1 MQQSPSPYRSPNE
14 SRSVSFAVA
23 DNVVVREGG
32 VSNDVTDE
40 RLSATTTTPHGAS
53 DASADRRVAAG
64 RRATELSSATGA
76 RPQTTRD
83 SVSDTMNGEI
93 ETLEDLSQHYQDS
106 VPADLREANTFDWY
120 LRELYDDPRIA
131 RNAHQRVADMFDYYG
146 TEYDEDAGVV
156 EYLMASE
163 DPLHEGEN
171 IFYGR
176 EVHESIHEF
185 VNKVKSGARG
195 LGPEKRIKLLLGPVG
210 SGKSHFD
217 LMVRRYFE
225 DYTMRDE
232 GRMYTFRWTNLC
244 DVIRDQD
251 PADDT
256 VQSPMNQDPIVLLP
270 QEQRDRVIER
280 LNENLDAPY
289 TIRNEQ
295 SLDPASEFYMD
306 KLLAEYDDDLQS
318 VLENHVEIIRLVASE
333 NKRQCIETFEPKDKK
348 NQDETEL
355 TGDVNYSKLAVYGES
370 DPRAFDY
377 SGAFCNAN
385 RGLFSGEELLKLQRE
400 FLYDFLHASQEQ
412 TIKPKNNPR
421 IDIDQVIVG
430 RTNMPE
436 YRDKKGDE
444 KMEAFNDRTKRIDF
458 PYVLEYTQEA
468 EIYRK
473 MLRNADVP
481 HMHIEPHAME
491 MAGLFGVLTR
501 ITEPD
506 GERISL
512 TQKAKAYNGEID
524 DGDDVDVKK
533 LREEGESKA
542 DIAEGMEGVSAR
554 FIGDEI
560 AEAIMDSTH
569 RGRDYLSPLSIF
581 THFEENLENHGSIPE
596 ENVERYHRYLEM
608 VRDEYKERAIE
619 DVRHALAYDLD
630 EIQRQGEKYMD
641 HVMAYIDDAT
651 VRDELTGR
659 EQDPDE
665 KFLRSVEEKLEIPSD
680 RKDDF
685 RQEVSNWVSRRARE
699 GTSFN
704 PQDND
709 RLRRALERKLWED
722 KKHNINFS
730 ALVSANEL
738 DDDER
743 NAWIDALEEQGYS
756 REGAREVLEFA
767 GAEVA
772 KAELET

>member
-1 MQQSPSPYRSPNE
+1 MKG
-14 SRSVSFAVA
+14 
-23 DNVVVREGG
+23 D
-32 VSNDVTDE
+32 
-40 RLSATTTTPHGAS
+40 
-53 DASADRRVAAG
+53 
-64 RRATELSSATGA
+64 
-76 RPQTTRD
+76 
-83 SVSDTMNGEI
+83 I
-93 ETLEDLSQHYQDS
+93 ETLEELSKQYRES
-106 VPADLREANTFDWY
+106 MPADLREAKTFDWY
-120 LRELYDDPRIA
+120 LEKVYEDPKLG
-131 RNAHQRVADMFDYYG
+131 RNANQRVADMFDHYG

-163 DPLHEGEN
+163 DPLHDGEN
-171 IFYGR
+171 VFYGR

-217 LMVRRYFE
+217 WMVRRYFE
-225 DYTMRDE
+225 DYTLRDE
-232 GRMYTFRWTNLC
+232 GRMYTFRWVNLG

-251 PADDT
+251 PGDDT
-256 VQSPMNQDPIVLLP
+256 VQSPMNQDPLVLLP
-270 QEQRDRVIER
+270 QEQRDTVIEQ
-280 LNENLDAPY
+280 LNEQLDAPY

-306 KLLAEYDDDLQS
+306 RLLAHYDDDLQA

-355 TGDVNYSKLAVYGES
+355 TGDINYSKLAIYGES

-385 RGLFSGEELLKLQRE
+385 RGIFSGEELLKLQRE
-400 FLYDFLHASQEQ
+400 FLYDFLHATQEQ

-458 PYVLEYTQEA
+458 PYVLEYEQES

-481 HMHIEPHAME
+481 DMHIEPHALE

-501 ITEPD
+501 IEEPD
-506 GERISL
+506 GETITL
-512 TQKAKAYNGEID
+512 LQKAKAYNGEID
-524 DGDDVDVKK
+524 EIDDVDVKK

-542 DIAEGMEGVSAR
+542 DIAEGMDGVSAR

-569 RGRDYLSPLSIF
+569 RGRDYLSPLTVF
-581 THFEENLENHGSIPE
+581 NHFEQNLENHGSIPE
-596 ENVERYHRYLEM
+596 ENLDRYYRYLEL
-608 VRDEYKERAIE
+608 VREEYKDRAIE
-619 DVRHALAYDLD
+619 DVRHALAYDID

-651 VRDELTGR
+651 VEDELTGR

-665 KFLRSVEEKLEIPSD
+665 KFLRSVEEKLDIPSD

-743 NAWIDALEEQGYS
+743 NAWVDALVEQGYS

-772 KAELET
+772 KAELEE

>member
-1 MQQSPSPYRSPNE
+1 MLWYGETYQGVAGGRNVRRG
-14 SRSVSFAVA
+14 SRA
-23 DNVVVREGG
+23 
-32 VSNDVTDE
+32 
-40 RLSATTTTPHGAS
+40 HGAAA
-53 DASADRRVAAG
+53 ASLPGTD
-64 RRATELSSATGA
+64 T
-76 RPQTTRD
+76 
-83 SVSDTMNGEI
+83 TMNGDR
-93 ETLEDLSQHYQDS
+93 ETLETLSRAYKDS
-106 VPADLREANTFDWY
+106 VPEDLREAKRFGWY
-120 LRELYDDPRIA
+120 LDAVYEDPRIA
-131 RNAHQRVADMFDYYG
+131 RNAHQRVADMFDHYG
-146 TEYDEDAGVV
+146 TDYDEQAGVV
-156 EYLMASE
+156 EYRMASE
-163 DPLHEGEN
+163 DPLHDGEN
-171 IFYGR
+171 TFYGR

-195 LGPEKRIKLLLGPVG
+195 LGPQKRIKLLLGPVG

-217 LMVRRYFE
+217 WMVRRYFE
-225 DYTMRDE
+225 DYTTTDA

-251 PADDT
+251 PGDDVVT
-256 VQSPMNQDPIVLLP
+256 SPMNQDPLVLLP
-270 QEQRDRVIER
+270 QPQRDEVIER
-280 LNENLDAPY
+280 LNETLDAPY
-289 TIRNEQ
+289 TIRNDQ
-295 SLDPASEFYMD
+295 TLDPASEFYLD
-306 KLLAEYDDDLQS
+306 ALLAKYDDELQE
-318 VLENHVEIIRLVASE
+318 VLENHIEIVRLVASE
-333 NKRQCIETFEPKDKK
+333 NKRQCVETFEPKDKK

-436 YRDKKGDE
+436 YREKKGDE

-458 PYVLEYTQEA
+458 PYVLEYDEEA

-481 HMHIEPHAME
+481 DMHIEPHTLE

-506 GERISL
+506 ESVSL
-512 TQKAKAYNGEID
+512 VQKAKAYNGEID
-524 DGDDVDVKK
+524 DGDDIDVRK
-533 LREEGESKA
+533 LRENGEAAA
-542 DIAEGMEGVSAR
+542 DIGEGMDGVSAR

-569 RGRDYLSPLSIF
+569 RGRSYLSSLSVF
-581 THFEENLENHGSIPE
+581 SHFEANLENHGSIPE
-596 ENVERYHRYLEM
+596 DNLDRYHRYLEL
-608 VRDEYKERAIE
+608 VREEYKNRAIE
-619 DVRHALAYDLD
+619 DVRHALAYDVD
-630 EIQRQGEKYMD
+630 EIRRQGEKYMD

-651 VRDELTGR
+651 VEDELTGR
-659 EQDPDE
+659 EQEPDE
-665 KFLRSVEEKLEIPSD
+665 TFLRSVEEKLEIPDD

-685 RQEVSNWVSRRARE
+685 RQEVSNWVSRRARD
-699 GTSFN
+699 GTSFD

-743 NAWIDALEEQGYS
+743 SAWIDALIEQGYS
-756 REGAREVLEFA
+756 SSGAREVLEFA

-772 KAELET
+772 KSELEE

>member
-1 MQQSPSPYRSPNE
+1 M
-14 SRSVSFAVA
+14 
-23 DNVVVREGG
+23 
-32 VSNDVTDE
+32 
-40 RLSATTTTPHGAS
+40 S
-53 DASADRRVAAG
+53 D
-64 RRATELSSATGA
+64 
-76 RPQTTRD
+76 
-83 SVSDTMNGEI
+83 M
-93 ETLEDLSQHYQDS
+93 ETLEELSKEYRS
-106 VPADLREANTFDWY
+106 SIPADLRETRSFDWY
-120 LRELYDDPRIA
+120 LEELYKHPRIA
-131 RNAHQRVADMFDYYG
+131 RNAHQRVADMFDFYG

-156 EYLMASE
+156 EYLLASE
-163 DPLHEGEN
+163 DPLNDGEN
-171 IFYGR
+171 TFYGR
-176 EVHESIHEF
+176 SIHESIHEF

-210 SGKSHFD
+210 SGKSEFD
-217 LMVRRYFE
+217 RQVRTYFE
-225 DYTMRDE
+225 DYTLRDD
-232 GRMYTFRWTNLC
+232 GRMYTFRWTNLG

-251 PADDT
+251 PADD
-256 VQSPMNQDPIVLLP
+256 VVRSPMNQDPIVLVP
-270 QEQRDRVIER
+270 QAQRDRVLETM
-280 LNENLDAPY
+280 NENHDRPY

-306 KLLAEYDDDLQS
+306 RLLEHYDDDLRQ
-318 VLENHVEIIRLVASE
+318 VLENHIEVIRLVADE
-333 NKRQCIETFEPKDKK
+333 NKRQCVETFEPKDKK

-355 TGDVNYSKLAVYGES
+355 TGDVNYSKIAVYGES

-385 RGLFSGEELLKLQRE
+385 RGIFSGEELLKLQRE
-400 FLYDFLHASQEQ
+400 FLYDFLHATQEQ

-458 PYVLEYTQEA
+458 PYVLQYEEEA
-468 EIYRK
+468 SIYQK

-481 HMHIEPHAME
+481 DIHVEPHTLE

-501 ITEPD
+501 VEEPD
-506 GERISL
+506 GGQVSIV
-512 TQKAKAYNGEID
+512 QKAKAYNGEID
-524 DGDDVDVKK
+524 EADDVDVKK
-533 LREEGESKA
+533 LREEAAETTDLG
-542 DIAEGMEGVSAR
+542 EGMNGVSPR

-560 AEAIMDSTH
+560 AEAIMDSMH
-569 RGRDYLSPLSIF
+569 RGRRFLSPLTTF
-581 THFEENLENHGSIPE
+581 NHLEENLENHGSIPE
-596 ENVERYHRYLEM
+596 ENFETYYRYLEL
-608 VRDEYKERAIE
+608 VREEYKERAIE
-619 DVRHALAYDLD
+619 DVRHALAYDVD

-641 HVMAYIDDAT
+641 HVMAYIDDDT
-651 VRDELTGR
+651 VEDDITGR

-665 KFLRSVEEKLEIPSD
+665 KFLRDVEEKLNIPED
-680 RKDDF
+680 RKEDF

-730 ALVSANEL
+730 ALVSSGEM
-738 DDDER
+738 DDDQR
-743 NAWIDALEEQGYS
+743 SSWIAALTDQHYS
-756 REGAREVLEFA
+756 EDGAKEVLEFA

-772 KAELET
+772 KTEMEGDD

>member
-1 MQQSPSPYRSPNE
+1 MTGDIDTL
-14 SRSVSFAVA
+14 A
-23 DNVVVREGG
+23 
-32 VSNDVTDE
+32 
-40 RLSATTTTPHGAS
+40 
-53 DASADRRVAAG
+53 
-64 RRATELSSATGA
+64 ELSQKYKES
-76 RPQTTRD
+76 
-83 SVSDTMNGEI
+83 M
-93 ETLEDLSQHYQDS
+93 
-106 VPADLREANTFDWY
+106 PADLRDAKSFDWY
-120 LRELYDDPRIA
+120 LETLYEDPRIA
-131 RNAHQRVADMFDYYG
+131 RNAHQRVADMFDFYG
-146 TEYDEDAGVV
+146 TEYNEDLGIV
-156 EYLMASE
+156 EYRLASE
-163 DPLHEGEN
+163 DPLHDGEN
-171 IFYGR
+171 VFYGR
-176 EVHESIHEF
+176 EIHDAIHEF
-185 VNKVKSGARG
+185 VNKIKSGARG

-217 LMVRRYFE
+217 FLSRRYFE
-225 DYTMRDE
+225 DYTLRDE
-232 GRMYTFRWTNLC
+232 GRMYTFRWVNLC
-244 DVIRDQD
+244 DIIRDQD

-270 QEQRDRVIER
+270 QEQRDDVIEQ
-280 LNENLDAPY
+280 LNQVLDAPY
-289 TIRNEQ
+289 TIRNDQ
-295 SLDPASEFYMD
+295 ALDPASEFYMD
-306 KLLAEYDDDLQS
+306 RLLAHYDDDLQE

-355 TGDVNYSKLAVYGES
+355 TGDVNYSKLAIYGES

-385 RGLFSGEELLKLQRE
+385 RGIFSGEELLKLQRE
-400 FLYDFLHASQEQ
+400 FLYDFLHATQEQ

-458 PYVLEYTQEA
+458 PYILEYDQESQ
-468 EIYRK
+468 IYRK

-481 HMHIEPHAME
+481 NMHIEPHAME

-501 ITEPD
+501 IEEPD
-506 GERISL
+506 SERVSL
-512 TQKAKAYNGEID
+512 VQKAKAYNGELD

-533 LREEGESKA
+533 LREEGEAKA
-542 DIAEGMEGVSAR
+542 DIAEGMYGVSAR

-560 AEAIMDSTH
+560 AEAIMNSTH
-569 RGRDYLSPLSIF
+569 RGRDYLSPLTLF
-581 THFEENLENHGSIPE
+581 NHFEENLENHGSIPE
-596 ENVERYHRYLEM
+596 ENLERYYRYLEL
-608 VRDEYKERAIE
+608 VREEYKERAIE

-651 VRDELTGR
+651 IEDELTGR
-659 EQDPDE
+659 EQEPDE
-665 KFLRSVEEKLEIPSD
+665 KFLRSVEEKLDIPED
-680 RKDDF
+680 RKEDF

-743 NAWIDALEEQGYS
+743 NAWVDGLVDQGYS

-772 KAELET
+772 KAELEE

>member
-1 MQQSPSPYRSPNE
+1 M
-14 SRSVSFAVA
+14 
-23 DNVVVREGG
+23 
-32 VSNDVTDE
+32 
-40 RLSATTTTPHGAS
+40 
-53 DASADRRVAAG
+53 
-64 RRATELSSATGA
+64 
-76 RPQTTRD
+76 
-83 SVSDTMNGEI
+83 
-93 ETLEDLSQHYQDS
+93 ETLEELSKEYRS
-106 VPADLREANTFDWY
+106 SIPSDLRETRSFDWY
-120 LRELYDDPRIA
+120 LEELYEDPRIA
-131 RNAHQRVADMFDYYG
+131 RSAHQRVADMFDYYG
-146 TEYDEDAGVV
+146 TEYDEEAGVV
-156 EYLMASE
+156 EYHLASE
-163 DPLHEGEN
+163 DPLNDGEN
-171 IFYGR
+171 VFYGR
-176 EVHESIHEF
+176 NIHESIHEF

-210 SGKSHFD
+210 SGKSEFD
-217 LMVRRYFE
+217 RQVRTYFE
-225 DYTMRDE
+225 DYTLRDD
-232 GRMYTFRWTNLC
+232 GRMYTFRWRNLC

-251 PADDT
+251 PADD
-256 VQSPMNQDPIVLLP
+256 VVRSPMNQDPIVLLP
-270 QEQRDRVIER
+270 QAQRDGVIDGMNER
-280 LNENLDAPY
+280 LDAPY

-295 SLDPASEFYMD
+295 ALDPASEFYMD
-306 KLLAEYDDDLQS
+306 RLLQHYDDDLRK
-318 VLENHVEIIRLVASE
+318 VLENHVEIIRLIADE
-333 NKRQCIETFEPKDKK
+333 NKRQCVETFEPKDKK

-355 TGDVNYSKLAVYGES
+355 TGDVNYSKIAIYGES

-385 RGLFSGEELLKLQRE
+385 RGIFSGEELLKLQRE
-400 FLYDFLHASQEQ
+400 FLYDFLHATQEQ

-458 PYVLEYTQEA
+458 PYVLQYEQEA
-468 EIYRK
+468 MIYDK

-481 HMHIEPHAME
+481 DIHVEPHTLE

-501 ITEPD
+501 IEEPD
-506 GERISL
+506 GGQVSVI
-512 TQKAKAYNGEID
+512 QKAKAYNGEID
-524 DGDDVDVKK
+524 EADDIDVRK
-533 LREEGESKA
+533 LREEAAETTDLG
-542 DIAEGMEGVSAR
+542 EGMDGVSPR

-560 AEAIMDSTH
+560 AEAIMDSMH
-569 RGRDYLSPLSIF
+569 RSRQFLSPLTTF
-581 THFEENLENHGSIPE
+581 NHLEENLENHGSIPA
-596 ENVERYHRYLEM
+596 ENFETYYRYLELI
-608 VRDEYKERAIE
+608 REEYKERAIE

-641 HVMAYIDDAT
+641 HVMAYIDDDT
-651 VRDELTGR
+651 VEDEITGR
-659 EQDPDE
+659 EQGPDE
-665 KFLRSVEEKLEIPSD
+665 KFLRSVEEKLNIPED

-730 ALVSANEL
+730 ALVSSGEM

-743 NAWIDALEEQGYS
+743 NSWIRALTDQGYS
-756 REGAREVLEFA
+756 TAGAKEVLEFA

-772 KAELET
+772 KTEMEGDD

>member
-1 MQQSPSPYRSPNE
+1 M
-14 SRSVSFAVA
+14 
-23 DNVVVREGG
+23 
-32 VSNDVTDE
+32 
-40 RLSATTTTPHGAS
+40 
-53 DASADRRVAAG
+53 
-64 RRATELSSATGA
+64 TGKT
-76 RPQTTRD
+76 Q
-83 SVSDTMNGEI
+83 
-93 ETLEDLSQHYQDS
+93 TLEDLSQQYRES
-106 VPADLREANTFDWY
+106 VPGDLREAKSFDWY
-120 LRELYDDPRIA
+120 LEAVYDDPRIA
-131 RNAHQRVADMFDYYG
+131 RNAHQRVADMFDHYG
-146 TEYDEDAGVV
+146 TEYDEEDGVV

-163 DPLHEGEN
+163 DPVHDGEN
-171 IFYGR
+171 VFYGR
-176 EVHESIHEF
+176 EVHEAIHEF

-217 LMVRRYFE
+217 WMVRRYFE
-225 DYTMRDE
+225 DYTMSDA
-232 GRMYTFRWTNLC
+232 GRMYTFRWTGLT
-244 DVIRDQD
+244 DVIPEQD
-251 PADDT
+251 PADD
-256 VQSPMNQDPIVLLP
+256 VVESPMHQDPLVLLP
-270 QEQRDRVIER
+270 QDQRDEVLGR
-280 LNENLDAPY
+280 LNEALDAPY
-289 TIRNEQ
+289 TVRNEQ

-306 KLLAEYDDDLQS
+306 RLLAAYDDDLQR
-318 VLENHVEIIRLVASE
+318 VVENHVEVVRLVASE
-333 NKRQCIETFEPKDKK
+333 NKRQCVETFEPKDKK

-355 TGDVNYSKLAVYGES
+355 TGDVNYSKIAIYGES

-436 YRDKKGDE
+436 YREKKGDE

-458 PYVLEYTQEA
+458 PYVLEYEQEA

-473 MLRNADVP
+473 MLQNADVP
-481 HMHIEPHAME
+481 NMHIEPHAME

-501 ITEPD
+501 VVEPD
-506 GERISL
+506 GTVSL
-512 TQKAKAYNGEID
+512 VQKAKAYNGELD
-524 DGDDVDVKK
+524 EGDDVDVRK
-533 LREEGESKA
+533 LREEAEEQT
-542 DIAEGMEGVSAR
+542 DIAEGMDGVSAR

-560 AEAIMDSTH
+560 AEAIMDATH
-569 RGRDYLSPLSIF
+569 RDRDYLSPLSVF
-581 THFEENLENHGSIPE
+581 THFERNLENHGSIPE
-596 ENVERYHRYLEM
+596 ENVERYLRYLEL
-608 VRDEYKERAIE
+608 VREEYKERAID

-630 EIQRQGEKYMD
+630 EIRRQGEKYMD

-651 VRDELTGR
+651 VEDALTGR
-659 EQDPDE
+659 EQEPDE
-665 KFLRSVEEKLEIPSD
+665 TFLRSVEEKLDVPGD

-699 GTSFN
+699 GRGFD
-704 PQDND
+704 PQEND

-738 DDDER
+738 DDEDRSAWVEALVER
-743 NAWIDALEEQGYS
+743 GYS
-756 REGAREVLEFA
+756 RDGATEVLEFA

-772 KAELET
+772 KSELEEGA

>member
-1 MQQSPSPYRSPNE
+1 MSKN
-14 SRSVSFAVA
+14 
-23 DNVVVREGG
+23 N
-32 VSNDVTDE
+32 
-40 RLSATTTTPHGAS
+40 
-53 DASADRRVAAG
+53 
-64 RRATELSSATGA
+64 
-76 RPQTTRD
+76 
-83 SVSDTMNGEI
+83 
-93 ETLEDLSQHYQDS
+93 ETLEALSKEYRDTI
-106 VPADLREANTFDWY
+106 PADLRKTHTFDWY
-120 LRELYDDPRIA
+120 LQQLYDEPRIA

-146 TEYDEDAGVV
+146 TTYDEDAGVV
-156 EYLMASE
+156 EYELASE
-163 DPLHEGEN
+163 DPLNDGEN
-171 IFYGR
+171 TFYGR
-176 EVHESIHEF
+176 VIHEAIHEF

-210 SGKSHFD
+210 SGKSDFD
-217 LMVRRYFE
+217 RQVRRYFE
-225 DYTMRDE
+225 DYTASED

-244 DVIRDQD
+244 DVIHDQD
-251 PADDT
+251 PADD
-256 VQSPMNQDPIVLLP
+256 VVRSPMNQDPLVLLP
-270 QEQRDRVIER
+270 QKQRDKVIEDI
-280 LNENLDAPY
+280 NESLDAPY

-306 KLLAEYDDDLQS
+306 RLLAEYDDDLQT
-318 VLENHVEIIRLVASE
+318 VLENHIEIIRFLADE
-333 NKRQCIETFEPKDKK
+333 NQRRGIETFEPKDKK

-355 TGDVNYSKLAVYGES
+355 TGDVNYSKIAVYGES

-385 RGLFSGEELLKLQRE
+385 RGIFSGEELLKLQRE

-458 PYVLEYTQEA
+458 PYVLQYEA
-468 EIYRK
+468 EAQIYRK
-473 MLRNADVP
+473 MLRNADLPDIQV
-481 HMHIEPHAME
+481 EPHTLE

-501 ITEPD
+501 IEEPD
-506 GERISL
+506 TESVDL
-512 TQKAKAYNGEID
+512 VQKAKAYNGEID
-524 DGDDVDVKK
+524 EADDVDVKK
-533 LREEGESKA
+533 LREEADKVA
-542 DIAEGMEGVSAR
+542 DIGEGMDGVSPR

-560 AEAIMDSTH
+560 AEAIMDSMH
-569 RGRDYLSPLSIF
+569 RDRQFLSPLTTF
-581 THFEENLENHGSIPE
+581 NHLEGNLENHGSIDE
-596 ENVERYHRYLEM
+596 EMFDQYYRYLEL
-608 VRDEYKERAIE
+608 VREEYKERAIE
-619 DVRHALAYDLD
+619 DVRHALAYDMD

-651 VRDELTGR
+651 VEDELTGR
-659 EQDPDE
+659 EQEPDE
-665 KFLRSVEEKLEIPSD
+665 QFLRSVEEKLNLPED

-699 GTSFN
+699 GDTFN

-730 ALVSANEL
+730 ALVSSSEM
-738 DDDER
+738 DDEER
-743 NAWIDALEEQGYS
+743 NQWIDALMEQHYS
-756 REGAREVLEFA
+756 EEGAKEVLEFA

-772 KAELET
+772 KSEMEE

>member
-1 MQQSPSPYRSPNE
+1 
-14 SRSVSFAVA
+14 
-23 DNVVVREGG
+23 
-32 VSNDVTDE
+32 
-40 RLSATTTTPHGAS
+40 
-53 DASADRRVAAG
+53 
-64 RRATELSSATGA
+64 
-76 RPQTTRD
+76 
-83 SVSDTMNGEI
+83 
-93 ETLEDLSQHYQDS
+93 
-106 VPADLREANTFDWY
+106 
-120 LRELYDDPRIA
+120 
-131 RNAHQRVADMFDYYG
+131 
-146 TEYDEDAGVV
+146 
-156 EYLMASE
+156 
-163 DPLHEGEN
+163 
-171 IFYGR
+171 
-176 EVHESIHEF
+176 
-185 VNKVKSGARG
+185 
-195 LGPEKRIKLLLGPVG
+195 
-210 SGKSHFD
+210 
-217 LMVRRYFE
+217 
-225 DYTMRDE
+225 MRDE
-232 GRMYTFRWTNLC
+232 GRMYTFRWTNLG

-256 VQSPMNQDPIVLLP
+256 VTSPMHQDPIVLLP
-270 QEQRDRVIER
+270 QEQRDIVLER
-280 LNENLDAPY
+280 LNGDLKAPY

-306 KLLAEYDDDLQS
+306 KLLAHYDDDLQS
-318 VLENHVEIIRLVASE
+318 VMENHIEIVRLVASE

-436 YRDKKGDE
+436 YREKKGDE

-458 PYVLEYTQEA
+458 PYVLEYEEEA
-468 EIYRK
+468 DIYRK

-481 HMHIEPHAME
+481 DMHIEPHAME

-506 GERISL
+506 GGNVTL
-512 TQKAKAYNGEID
+512 VQKAKAYNGEVD
-524 DGDDVDVKK
+524 DGDDLDVKK
-533 LREEGESKA
+533 LREEGEAKA
-542 DIAEGMEGVSAR
+542 DIAEGMDGVSAR

-569 RGRDYLSPLSIF
+569 RGRDYLSPLTVF
-581 THFEENLENHGSIPE
+581 NHFERNLESHGSILE
-596 ENVERYHRYLEM
+596 ENIERYHRYLEM
-608 VRDEYKERAIE
+608 VREEYKERAIE

-651 VRDELTGR
+651 VEDELTGR
-659 EQDPDE
+659 EQEPDE
-665 KFLRSVEEKLEIPSD
+665 KFLRSVEEKLSIPED

-743 NAWIDALEEQGYS
+743 NAWIDALVDQGYS

-772 KAELET
+772 KSELEKE